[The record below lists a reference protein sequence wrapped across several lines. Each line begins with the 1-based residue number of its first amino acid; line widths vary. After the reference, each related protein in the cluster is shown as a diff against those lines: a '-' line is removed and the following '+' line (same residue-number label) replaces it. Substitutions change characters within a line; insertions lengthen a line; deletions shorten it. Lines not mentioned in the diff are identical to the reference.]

1 MIWSPILPSI
11 VNQLA
16 PDHLRGRYNAAG
28 TNAWQIS
35 LIIGPTLAG
44 TLLGIGAHWHWLTG
58 LIAGL
63 LCLSVIA
70 SKLKLP
76 DRPITK

>member
-1 MIWSPILPSI
+1 MIWLPILPSI

-16 PDHLRGRYNAAG
+16 PEHLRGRYNAAG

-35 LIIGPTLAG
+35 LVIGPTLAG
-44 TLLGIGAHWHWLTG
+44 TLLGVGAYWLWLTG
-58 LIAGL
+58 LITGL
-63 LCLSVIA
+63 LILSVIA

-76 DRPITK
+76 DRLITK